1 VGLVGFLGF
10 CEREKKEYIGEIGKK
25 IFFFPCL
32 LVFEEEK
39 DP

>member
-25 IFFFPCL
+25 SSSSPAY
-32 LVFEEEK
+32 
-39 DP
+39 